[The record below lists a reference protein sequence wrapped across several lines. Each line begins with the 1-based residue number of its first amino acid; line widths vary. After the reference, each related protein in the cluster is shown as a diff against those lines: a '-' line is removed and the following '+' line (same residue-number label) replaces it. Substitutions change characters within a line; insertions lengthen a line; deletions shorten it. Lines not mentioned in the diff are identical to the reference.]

1 MGESLGLKRVY
12 LSIMNCIIN
21 RTLNKAI
28 LISLL
33 CFPLVSLADDIDHDD
48 AFRLQQAGE
57 ILPLESIIQ
66 KAKQYHDG
74 KVLEVELEK
83 RRGKLVYEIKI
94 LDKEGVLWEMK
105 LNAVDGSVVFM
116 EEED

>member
-1 MGESLGLKRVY
+1 MNKFY
-12 LSIMNCIIN
+12 L
-21 RTLNKAI
+21 I
-28 LISLL
+28 LLL
-33 CFPLVSLADDIDHDD
+33 CFPPLSLADDIDHDD

-57 ILPLESIIQ
+57 ILPLESILQ

-83 RRGKLVYEIKI
+83 KRGKFVYEIKV
-94 LDKEGVLWEMK
+94 LDKEGILWEMK
-105 LNAVDGSVVFM
+105 LNAIDGSVVSV